1 MSTEMNYP
9 QWYLH
14 GVENGW
20 IRSNIRELVRFLA
33 EEYGELNNNELL
45 VTVFT
50 SLFQEAGHVTLPLYK
65 SPAEW
70 GTILGLE
77 EESIKRLQSSVLPEI
92 SELFLKSKI
101 TGNPGET
108 VPYILEVRGGKEFIS
123 INRFRRYEE
132 RIAEWITEKS
142 SEVTMPAVPTGV
154 RGLLNSLFPDATG
167 TDWQKTAAA
176 LSLYKSFLIVSGG
189 PGTGKT
195 TTMARI
201 LALHLKIHDGALNIA
216 LAAPTG
222 KAAGRMGEALR
233 NELSSLNLTEKER
246 HGIPGEA
253 KTIHRLLQGTEER
266 GLLPAAAKK
275 KLHYDLVIVDEASM
289 VDLTLMYRLVTA
301 LDNNTRLILLGD
313 RDQLASVEA
322 GSVFADLC
330 RKRENGFS
338 KELIGKLS
346 EIGIEG
352 LPESGP
358 SNWSDDATVYLT
370 KSYRFD
376 EKSGIGRLSALV
388 RDDRLHKDITSQKL
402 RELMQQAD
410 DLSYE
415 EFSFTA
421 ENLKQLAGGLI
432 ERVQN
437 AQSTRNP
444 EDLIASWK
452 ENALLTCHRRGP
464 EGSER
469 LNAYTEQMLAASGT
483 VRMNGG
489 WYHGRP
495 VMITRNDYSM
505 GLFNGDSGVCMSD
518 PDNPGR
524 FIVWIE
530 TTGGLKPIQTGRLM
544 HVVPAYFL
552 TVHKSQGSE
561 FNSVS
566 LLLPTKESP
575 VLTRELIYT
584 AITRARNEF
593 HLLGSMDLFLQGMK
607 QKTERFTLLGEG

>member
-1 MSTEMNYP
+1 
-9 QWYLH
+9 
-14 GVENGW
+14 
-20 IRSNIRELVRFLA
+20 
-33 EEYGELNNNELL
+33 
-45 VTVFT
+45 
-50 SLFQEAGHVTLPLYK
+50 
-65 SPAEW
+65 
-70 GTILGLE
+70 
-77 EESIKRLQSSVLPEI
+77 
-92 SELFLKSKI
+92 
-101 TGNPGET
+101 
-108 VPYILEVRGGKEFIS
+108 
-123 INRFRRYEE
+123 
-132 RIAEWITEKS
+132 
-142 SEVTMPAVPTGV
+142 
-154 RGLLNSLFPDATG
+154 
-167 TDWQKTAAA
+167 
-176 LSLYKSFLIVSGG
+176 
-189 PGTGKT
+189 
-195 TTMARI
+195 
-201 LALHLKIHDGALNIA
+201 
-216 LAAPTG
+216 
-222 KAAGRMGEALR
+222 
-233 NELSSLNLTEKER
+233 
-246 HGIPGEA
+246 
-253 KTIHRLLQGTEER
+253 
-266 GLLPAAAKK
+266 
-275 KLHYDLVIVDEASM
+275 
-289 VDLTLMYRLVTA
+289 
-301 LDNNTRLILLGD
+301 
-313 RDQLASVEA
+313 
-322 GSVFADLC
+322 
-330 RKRENGFS
+330 
-338 KELIGKLS
+338 
-346 EIGIEG
+346 
-352 LPESGP
+352 
-358 SNWSDDATVYLT
+358 
-370 KSYRFD
+370 
-376 EKSGIGRLSALV
+376 LSALV
-388 RDDRLHKDITSQKL
+388 RDDRLHKDTTSQKL

-415 EFSFTA
+415 EFGFSA